1 MISLSRRFSS
11 IRLPIAP
18 VPPTH
23 SPGSRRS
30 FSIPSCHRRGRES
43 ICNLTSFP
51 SLQLTR
57 PGSCRF
63 FSILQAT
70 VEVASRSANS
80 HRSLL
85 RPCAT
90 SSASQWLGFLTTFT
104 LPFCRHGSCYGHSS
118 ARHRAPTMLATLAS
132 PMPSTSRKINSPCP
146 GTHCDSPRRPRSLW
160 ELASHLSLLGSEPCY
175 SHSDHLHHLL
185 GQNDATCRRVE
196 PRDTSCRHHRRFT
209 LDQPDV
215 LACPVSL
222 FVLTRCFARV

>member
-1 MISLSRRFSS
+1 MISLSRCFSS

-63 FSILQAT
+63 FSILQAI

-85 RPCAT
+85 CPCAT
-90 SSASQWLGFLTTFT
+90 SSTSQWLGFLTTFT
-104 LPFCRHGSCYGHSS
+104 LPFCRHGSCYGHPS

-132 PMPSTSRKINSPCP
+132 PMPSTSREINSPCP
-146 GTHCDSPRRPRSLW
+146 GTHCDSPRRPRSLR
-160 ELASHLSLLGSEPCY
+160 ELARHLSLSLDLNLATRIPTISITFWARTTPHADESNLGTPLAATIVV
-175 SHSDHLHHLL
+175 SH
-185 GQNDATCRRVE
+185 
-196 PRDTSCRHHRRFT
+196 
-209 LDQPDV
+209 
-215 LACPVSL
+215 
-222 FVLTRCFARV
+222 